1 MRAPHR
7 VAAGLRCLIRSN
19 YNAGPPPLSITCV
32 SRVPAAAEPDVDAD
46 APVGTAA
53 QLLDAAERLFAARGI
68 DSVSLREIV
77 RESGQSNLS
86 AAHYHFGSREQLI
99 GELLARRIRA
109 INVIRH
115 RRLDALEREGKG
127 AEVHAVVSATVNAL
141 GDAVRSQPW
150 GPDYVRVAAQVT
162 LSPHAAHPLYLDP
175 DTMSG
180 QIRCREMLRR
190 ALPQLPAQVFKDRS
204 RILNNETTFGIAR
217 WIQAHGR
224 VTPST
229 ARRFSALLRNL
240 SDFLAAGIAAPVG
253 APAASPS
260 TTQETR
266 P

>member
-1 MRAPHR
+1 M
-7 VAAGLRCLIRSN
+7 
-19 YNAGPPPLSITCV
+19 

-53 QLLDAAERLFAARGI
+53 QLLDTAERLFATRGI

-77 RESGQSNLS
+77 RESGQNNLS

-127 AEVHAVVSATVNAL
+127 GEVHAVVSATVNAL

-162 LSPHAAHPLYLDP
+162 LSPQTAYPHRLDP

-190 ALPQLPAQVFKDRS
+190 ALPHLPAQVFMDRA
-204 RILNNETTFGIAR
+204 RILNNETTFSIAR

-224 VTPST
+224 VTPAT

-240 SDFLAAGIAAPVG
+240 TDFLAAGISAPIG
-253 APAASPS
+253 PAQAPHRNQ
-260 TTQETR
+260 TETSA
-266 P
+266 